1 MWYFVRV
8 AVEKPIHRHAWTIM
22 QSLKGKLRERYFAAQ
37 GNGPDVIV
45 TLSHTTPHD
54 PEVLVLAAR
63 AYRDVRPKVPTAV
76 WPGRVK
82 TWK

>member
-1 MWYFVRV
+1 MWYSVRA
-8 AVEKPIHRHAWTIM
+8 AVEKPTHRHAWTIM
-22 QSLKGKLRERYFAAQ
+22 QSLKRKLRERYFAAR

-45 TLSHTTPHD
+45 TLSNTTPHD

-63 AYRDVRPKVPTAV
+63 AYRDVRTKMSTAV
-76 WPGRVK
+76 RPGRVK